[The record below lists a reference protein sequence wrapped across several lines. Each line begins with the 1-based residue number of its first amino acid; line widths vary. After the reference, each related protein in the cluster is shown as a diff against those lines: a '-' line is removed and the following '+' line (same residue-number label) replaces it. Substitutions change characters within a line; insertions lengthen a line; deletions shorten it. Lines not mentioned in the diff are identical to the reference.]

1 MACGAIE
8 KRKNAG
14 TTKLFRIIVS
24 ESALLIR
31 TLRNKRVIGGKNP
44 PPTRE
49 IKPMVRSINN
59 RIALD
64 CALTDTEKQYPVR
77 KTSCKALRDWTRETG
92 AIET

>member
-8 KRKNAG
+8 KMKNAG

-31 TLRNKRVIGGKNP
+31 KLRNKRVIGGKNP
-44 PPTRE
+44 PPTGE
-49 IKPMVRSINN
+49 IKPLVKSINN

-64 CALTDTEKQYPVR
+64 CALTDTEKTVSRPQNLV
-77 KTSCKALRDWTRETG
+77 
-92 AIET
+92 